1 MKKKFLV
8 TLIVV
13 CVLLPV
19 ALSAAVVDLSIGATA
34 QYSKTFDQVKTAI
47 ENEDYAGFTD
57 FSNYNF
63 GADVRVKFLIAE
75 VDVVGMFG
83 KDTIDTVEYTTIS
96 ALTTVG
102 VSLDVLGLARLGFGM
117 GPRYS
122 VLIDKD
128 GNTKVLDN
136 TGVAV
141 TTENFLDTFIKSP
154 VSYRATVDFTLG
166 NVLLGLN
173 YTVDS
178 QYTFEKY
185 AEVDKL
191 FNAPFGNGK
200 LGVSVLFSLF

>member
-8 TLIVV
+8 TLMVV

-34 QYSKTFDQVKTAI
+34 QYSDTFDQIKQSI
-47 ENEDYAGFTD
+47 DNDDFDGFTD
-57 FSNYNF
+57 ISNYNF

-83 KDTIDTVEYTTIS
+83 TDTIDSVDYTTIS
-96 ALTTVG
+96 ALTTAG
-102 VSLDVLGLARLGFGM
+102 ISMDLLGLARLGFGM

-122 VLIDKD
+122 VLIDDD

-136 TGVAV
+136 NGAAV
-141 TTENFLDTFIKSP
+141 TTENFLDTFVQSP
-154 VSYRATVDFTLG
+154 VSYRATLDFNLG
-166 NVLLGLN
+166 SIMLGVN

-178 QYTFEKY
+178 EYTFKNY

-191 FNAPFGNGK
+191 FSAPFGDGK
-200 LGVSVLFSLF
+200 LGLSVLFSLF